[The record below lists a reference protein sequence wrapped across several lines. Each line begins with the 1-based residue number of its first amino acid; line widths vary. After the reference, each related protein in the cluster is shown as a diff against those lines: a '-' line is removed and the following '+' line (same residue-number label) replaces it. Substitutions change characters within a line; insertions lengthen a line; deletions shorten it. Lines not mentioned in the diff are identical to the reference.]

1 MRQLLLF
8 LGIIATFCFTSC
20 RNELDFESSIG
31 TLTFS
36 KETVYLDTVFTNI
49 GSSTYTLK
57 VYNNSNKNIS
67 IPKVRLGKGQSSNY
81 RLMVDGMPG
90 KEFENVELLA
100 KDSLFVF
107 IEITSNIANANPAD
121 FLYTDR
127 IEFGETN
134 NYQKVEL
141 VDVSGKVLSTKL
153 LGKQTDKISFDISNF
168 ASGIYHLRLSGK
180 GKTSIKQIIKQ

>member
-1 MRQLLLF
+1 MRQFTLI
-8 LGIIATFCFTSC
+8 LGLIAIFCFTSC

-31 TLTFS
+31 TLSFS

-67 IPKVRLGKGQSSNY
+67 IPRVRLGKGQASNY
-81 RLMVDGMPG
+81 RLMVDGVPG

-100 KDSLFVF
+100 NDSMFVF
-107 IEITSNIANANPAD
+107 IEVTSDVADANPTD

-127 IEFGETN
+127 IEFGGATDF
-134 NYQKVEL
+134 QKVEL
-141 VDVSGKVLSTKL
+141 VQQV
-153 LGKQTDKISFDISNF
+153 
-168 ASGIYHLRLSGK
+168 R
-180 GKTSIKQIIKQ
+180 